1 MFNPAETEPFPSIYL
16 IKNPSK
22 LDLKNLEV
30 NCMEIEACNQWE
42 KLIWPQKKQIKR
54 GRISTFDITV
64 NLLMSSLE
72 RVSGK
77 KPEKA
82 VKDLRSVPKKSE
94 IPGGRLSKIYGQD
107 QRRCVHARNR
117 CFQVLLSAESRSFP
131 FIGTESIFEA

>member
-72 RVSGK
+72 RVGRK
-77 KPEKA
+77 KPEKV
-82 VKDLRSVPKKSE
+82 VKDLRRVQ
-94 IPGGRLSKIYGQD
+94 KIRD
-107 QRRCVHARNR
+107 SRRPVIKNIWSGSAKMCPRP
-117 CFQVLLSAESRSFP
+117 QSLLSSLA
-131 FIGTESIFEA
+131 

>member
-1 MFNPAETEPFPSIYL
+1 
-16 IKNPSK
+16 
-22 LDLKNLEV
+22 
-30 NCMEIEACNQWE
+30 MEIEACNQWE

-82 VKDLRSVPKKSE
+82 VKDLRSVPKKQRFQAAGYQKYMVRISE
-94 IPGGRLSKIYGQD
+94 DVSTPAIVAFKSCLALKVGVSLS
-107 QRRCVHARNR
+107 
-117 CFQVLLSAESRSFP
+117 
-131 FIGTESIFEA
+131 